1 MTTLKNRITKWR
13 NLSLAEQ
20 GSVLLLTLLL
30 PLCALLL
37 HGLGFKRC
45 SEFLDSLSRRIRR
58 YSKRKPVDLVQA
70 RRMAWLVAI
79 TARFGP
85 YRAACLVRSLT
96 LQFLLR
102 CRGLD
107 CQLRIGARHND
118 GQFEAHAW
126 VVFNGQ
132 VINDQ
137 ADVES
142 RFSVFQPAPKFDQ
155 SVSEISK
162 G

>member
-1 MTTLKNRITKWR
+1 MTTLKNRLAKWR
-13 NLSLAEQ
+13 SLSLREQ
-20 GSVLLLTLLL
+20 GSVVLLILLL
-30 PLCALLL
+30 PLCALML

-45 SEFLDSLSRRIRR
+45 SECLDRLSRRIRR
-58 YSKRKPVDLVQA
+58 HREGQSVNLTQA
-70 RRMAWLVAI
+70 RQMAWLVAI
-79 TARFGP
+79 AARFGP

-102 CRGLD
+102 CRGFD

-126 VVFNGQ
+126 VVCNGQ

-155 SVSEISK
+155 SAAETAK

>member
-20 GSVLLLTLLL
+20 CSVLLLTLLL

-45 SEFLDSLSRRIRR
+45 LEFLDSLSRRIRWH
-58 YSKRKPVDLVQA
+58 SKRQSLDQA
-70 RRMAWLVAI
+70 QAQRMAWLVAI
-79 TARFGP
+79 AARFGP

-118 GQFEAHAW
+118 GRFEAHAW

-137 ADVES
+137 ADVEC
-142 RFSVFQPAPKFDQ
+142 RFSVFQSPERFCE
-155 SVSEISK
+155 SVARPFK
-162 G
+162 V